1 MEDSDSMTF
10 RRQLLVVDENL
21 GQEDV
26 EALKFLC
33 SDWIPLKKLETVKSA
48 QDIFQLLINKD
59 LLSQENIFVVAE
71 LLYRMKINFLLP
83 KIGYTKELVQAE
95 LSVKGK
101 VSEYRQM
108 LYEISEGLTKED
120 VKTATFL
127 LKDHLPKKHS
137 TVSSLELL
145 VSMEKQD
152 LLEEDNLETLEKIC
166 LKISP
171 DLLRKLETFKER
183 KALKQKS
190 KETALSSVRGFKES
204 SFGNISIQEPS
215 VEQLPRSHDSYTT
228 ETGSLREHTENVRV
242 GNGFVCSGAGSQPPM
257 AYDESKTPAEKS
269 ALYKLD
275 GKHRG
280 YCLIFNNINFKGL
293 GKRNGSQKD
302 ATELQRVFTWLG
314 LDVKR
319 YDDKTSTEIK
329 ELLKD
334 WQSSQS
340 WKDRDCLICCI
351 LSHGKSGMI
360 YGTDGCLISIR
371 SIMAHFTA
379 NQCPLLA
386 KKPKLFFIQACQG
399 EKSQQPVYLETDAHD
414 TVLLGADAQSSGFV
428 SSEQLTSSIP
438 AEADFLL
445 GMATVD
451 GYLSF
456 RHVQQGAWY
465 IQALCDKLCCLVPRG
480 EDILS
485 ILTEVNADVS
495 RRADSRGLRKQMP
508 QPAYTLRKKLI
519 FPIPKELPPSLEQLQ

>member
-215 VEQLPRSHDSYTT
+215 VEQLPRSHDHLQMVPQLL
-228 ETGSLREHTENVRV
+228 EEDLEDMQE
-242 GNGFVCSGAGSQPPM
+242 A
-257 AYDESKTPAEKS
+257 
-269 ALYKLD
+269 
-275 GKHRG
+275 
-280 YCLIFNNINFKGL
+280 
-293 GKRNGSQKD
+293 
-302 ATELQRVFTWLG
+302 ATE
-314 LDVKR
+314 
-319 YDDKTSTEIK
+319 
-329 ELLKD
+329 
-334 WQSSQS
+334 
-340 WKDRDCLICCI
+340 
-351 LSHGKSGMI
+351 
-360 YGTDGCLISIR
+360 R
-371 SIMAHFTA
+371 S
-379 NQCPLLA
+379 
-386 KKPKLFFIQACQG
+386 
-399 EKSQQPVYLETDAHD
+399 E
-414 TVLLGADAQSSGFV
+414 
-428 SSEQLTSSIP
+428 
-438 AEADFLL
+438 
-445 GMATVD
+445 
-451 GYLSF
+451 
-456 RHVQQGAWY
+456 
-465 IQALCDKLCCLVPRG
+465 
-480 EDILS
+480 
-485 ILTEVNADVS
+485 
-495 RRADSRGLRKQMP
+495 
-508 QPAYTLRKKLI
+508 
-519 FPIPKELPPSLEQLQ
+519 